1 MDQAEGEAVIAALL
15 TLLTVWTSPA
25 GEPTY
30 VFHCRQQPG
39 GCPVFVTGVALHAA
53 AAADAWDLDPALLL
67 AVAFV
72 ESGLEPEREGAA
84 LERGLW
90 QLHPRGA
97 GKRALRM
104 CHGPGAPQTYCDA
117 FVAAQELH
125 RGLEAC
131 GGLRG
136 ALRYYNAGH
145 CGEPGRYGDRVE
157 AALEALSDG

>member
-1 MDQAEGEAVIAALL
+1 MLV
-15 TLLTVWTSPA
+15 LLTVWTTPA
-25 GEPTY
+25 GEPAY
-30 VFHCRQQPG
+30 VHHCRLQPG
-39 GCPVFVTGVALHAA
+39 GCPVFVTNVTLHAA

-72 ESGLEPEREGAA
+72 ESGLRPGLEGAA
-84 LERGLW
+84 GERGLW

-104 CHGPGAPQTYCDA
+104 CHPGAPQTYCDA

-131 GGLRG
+131 GSVRG
-136 ALRYYNAGH
+136 ALRYYNTGH
-145 CGEPGRYGDRVE
+145 CGEPGRYGDRIE
-157 AALEALSDG
+157 SALEALHGG